1 MQNRQLDALVFIT
14 SFTKER
20 GYPPSVRE
28 LGKEIGVS
36 SSSTVFKFLNK
47 CVEDGYV
54 EIDAKIARSMR
65 VSILGKKLMAS
76 NKRVG

>member
-1 MQNRQLDALVFIT
+1 MQNRQIDALVFIT

-36 SSSTVFKFLNK
+36 SSSTVFKFINK

-54 EIDAKIARSMR
+54 DMDTKIARSMR
-65 VSILGKKLMAS
+65 VSALGKKLISS

>member
-1 MQNRQLDALVFIT
+1 MQNRQVDALVFIA

-36 SSSTVFKFLNK
+36 SSSTVHKFLNK
-47 CVEDGYV
+47 CVKDGYV
-54 EIDAKIARSMR
+54 DIDSGIARSMR
-65 VSILGKKLMAS
+65 VSLLGKKLIAS

>member
-47 CVEDGYV
+47 CVEEGYV
-54 EIDAKIARSMR
+54 DMDSKIARSMR
-65 VSILGKKLMAS
+65 VSALGKKLISS